1 MAISERSGA
10 EAMTELDVHFFD
22 VLARFRQLAE
32 ASGGRYRVEHDAEH
46 RPVAVICDAE
56 RYPIGRLE
64 SN

>member
-10 EAMTELDVHFFD
+10 DVMTDLDIHFCE

-32 ASGGRYRVEHDAEH
+32 ASGGRYQVEYDAEM
-46 RPVAVICDAE
+46 RPVAIICDAE
-56 RYPIGRLE
+56 RYPIERLN